1 MDMDRPLAGLYV
13 YPGVKNEKETN
24 EKTDLT

>member
-1 MDMDRPLAGLYV
+1 MDIDRPLAGLYV

-24 EKTDLT
+24 EKMDLT

>member
-1 MDMDRPLAGLYV
+1 MDIDRPLAGLYV
-13 YPGVKNEKETN
+13 YLGVKNEKETN

>member
-1 MDMDRPLAGLYV
+1 MDIDRPLAGLYV

-24 EKTDLT
+24 EKKDLT